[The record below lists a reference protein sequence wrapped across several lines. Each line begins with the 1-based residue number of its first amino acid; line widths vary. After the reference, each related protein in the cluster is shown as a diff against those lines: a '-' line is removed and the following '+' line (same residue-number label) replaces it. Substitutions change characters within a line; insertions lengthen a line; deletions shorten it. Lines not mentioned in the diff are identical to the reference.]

1 MKGISVQELQE
12 DTAYGLG
19 IEIVSGAG
27 GMSRKIYNAKIQKL
41 GLVITGKMVY
51 LHPHRV
57 QILGNT
63 EISYLRSLG
72 DEDVQRIIKELC
84 NNDVVCFI
92 VTRNLKLPDYFL
104 EETERRGI
112 PMLRTKLVTSLFI
125 ERITNFLEDKLAPS
139 TVVHAVLIDILGTG
153 VLIIGRPGIGK
164 SENALEL
171 IMRGHRLVADDVV
184 FVKKMGAIDLY
195 GNAPDMIKNLLE
207 VRGVGIVDV
216 RRLFGVAAVID
227 TKKIDLV
234 IELLDWDDKVEV
246 ERIGLKEEKYRLL
259 GVDLPLM
266 RIPVSTGRNVSAI
279 IELACR
285 NFNLK
290 REGVNTAEE
299 LEQRLLDTMEVKGNL

>member
-1 MKGISVQELQE
+1 MKGISIQELQE

-19 IEIVSGAG
+19 IEVISGTKG
-27 GMSRKIYNAKIQKL
+27 LSRKIYNAKIQKL

-63 EISYLRSLG
+63 EISYLRSLS
-72 DEDVQRIIKELC
+72 DDDARRIIEELC
-84 NNDVVCFI
+84 SNDVVCFI
-92 VTRNLKLPDYFL
+92 VTRNLKVPEYFL
-104 EETERRGI
+104 VETERRGI
-112 PMLRTKLVTSLFI
+112 PMLRTSLVTSLFI
-125 ERITNFLEDKLAPS
+125 EKITNFLEDKLAPS

-184 FVKKMGAIDLY
+184 FVKKMGALDLY
-195 GNAPDMIKNLLE
+195 GNPPDMIKNLLE
-207 VRGVGIVDV
+207 VRGVGIVDI
-216 RRLFGVAAVID
+216 RKLFGVAAVID
-227 TKKIDLV
+227 TKRVDLV
-234 IELLDWDDKVEV
+234 IELLDWDEKVEV

-299 LEQRLLDTMEVKGNL
+299 LERRLLDTMEVKGNL

>member
-1 MKGISVQELQE
+1 MKGISIQELQE

-19 IEIVSGAG
+19 IEVIAG
-27 GMSRKIYNAKIQKL
+27 SAGLSRTIYNAKIQKL

-72 DEDVQRIIKELC
+72 DEDAQCIIEELC
-84 NNDVVCFI
+84 SNDVVCFI
-92 VTRNLKLPDYFL
+92 VTRNLKVPEYFL
-104 EETERRGI
+104 AETERRGI

-125 ERITNFLEDKLAPS
+125 EKITNFLEDKLAPS

-153 VLIIGRPGIGK
+153 VLINGRPGIGK

-207 VRGVGIVDV
+207 VRGVGIVDI

-234 IELLDWDDKVEV
+234 IELLDWDEKVEV

-266 RIPVSTGRNVSAI
+266 RIPVSMGRNVSAI

-299 LEQRLLDTMEVKGNL
+299 LEQRLLDTMGVKGAL